1 MASRSFEDSVPR
13 HPLAH
18 GFSGGV
24 ASGTNQ
30 GRVDVPI
37 RGPGELSDG
46 YPGVVKGKAMIGHGF
61 PVCLAEEQDVNEGGY
76 RAVPSSAGGPGKP

>member
-1 MASRSFEDSVPR
+1 MGFEDPVKK

-18 GFSGGV
+18 GNPGGM

-30 GRVDVPI
+30 GRVEVPI

-46 YPGVVKGKAMIGHGF
+46 YPGVVKGKAVIAHGF
-61 PVCLAEEQDVNEGGY
+61 PVKLAEEQDQLEGGF
-76 RAVPSSAGGPGKP
+76 RAQSASGKGPGNAA